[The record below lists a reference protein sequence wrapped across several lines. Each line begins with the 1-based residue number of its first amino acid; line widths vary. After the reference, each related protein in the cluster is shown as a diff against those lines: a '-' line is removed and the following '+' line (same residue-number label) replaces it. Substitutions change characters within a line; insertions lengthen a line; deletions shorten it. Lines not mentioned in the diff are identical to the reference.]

1 MALSNH
7 ELFSQVI
14 NQPGAVEEDVILA
27 LIEKYPYVQGLRF
40 VYERKIFEEHKA
52 VQNLSSTLL
61 YASSPNWLY
70 EFMHRKPGT
79 QTASAPMDNVLEDED
94 RIAEERM
101 QILGEEAEVEVVEIL
116 DAVSAVEAETIPA
129 KGDID
134 ELDRLIQA
142 GVAQDYFRSE
152 EQYRNTEQQHS
163 EAEEPH
169 KGAENQSEVS
179 TVESGDAA
187 VIPSATAT
195 GQERVSV
202 YDDDTMPYSFLWW
215 LHKTRLE
222 YAETYQPYVKS
233 PLRRMTP
240 SHDDI
245 AKIHEKLDSQLLD
258 QQIRENIFHLQSPEA
273 KLSDAVKTTIAF
285 QIPRKTDEVIEKFI
299 REEPMI
305 QPLQA
310 EKLDLENKARKSSE
324 DQYSLV
330 TETLAKIYTEQGLYP
345 KAIEVYKK
353 LVLKYPEKNAYFAA
367 RITELEKKLN

>member
-1 MALSNH
+1 MLIGNSIFKMNLNISLPNN
-7 ELFSQVI
+7 ELFFQAI
-14 NQPGAVEEDVILA
+14 NHPDSVEEDLILA
-27 LIEKYPYVQGLRF
+27 LIEKYPYAQSLRF
-40 VYERKIFEEHKA
+40 VYDRKVFGKHGS

-61 YASSPNWLY
+61 YASSPSWLY
-70 EFMHRKPGT
+70 EFVHSKSAVAPPPIT
-79 QTASAPMDNVLEDED
+79 QQDEF
-94 RIAEERM
+94 IAEEVLNDDEGLVE
-101 QILGEEAEVEVVEIL
+101 IEEESVEV
-116 DAVSAVEAETIPA
+116 
-129 KGDID
+129 D

-142 GVAQDYFRSE
+142 GVAKDYFRANNDQQQEIIADSE
-152 EQYRNTEQQHS
+152 EIPTVAAPL
-163 EAEEPH
+163 AE
-169 KGAENQSEVS
+169 SV
-179 TVESGDAA
+179 VEGSD
-187 VIPSATAT
+187 

-222 YAETYQPYVKS
+222 YADTYQPYVKS
-233 PLRRMTP
+233 PLGPMMP
-240 SHDDI
+240 SNDDI

-273 KLSDAVKTTIAF
+273 KLSDEVKTTIAF

-324 DQYSLV
+324 DQHSLV
-330 TETLAKIYTEQGLYP
+330 TETLAKIYLEQGLYP

>member
-1 MALSNH
+1 MNMTMPLSNN
-7 ELFSQVI
+7 ELFFRTI
-14 NQPGAVEEDVILA
+14 NHPESVDEEVILG
-27 LIEKYPYVQGLRF
+27 LIEKYPYAQSLRF
-40 VYERKIFEEHKA
+40 IYERKVFGESKP

-70 EFMHRKPGT
+70 EFMHSRPT
-79 QTASAPMDNVLEDED
+79 VEREEIQLEDIIFLED
-94 RIAEERM
+94 DLDEDVEATVVAET
-101 QILGEEAEVEVVEIL
+101 EVEAVKIEVENVVEK
-116 DAVSAVEAETIPA
+116 T
-129 KGDID
+129 D

-142 GVAQDYFRSE
+142 GVAQDYFRS
-152 EQYRNTEQQHS
+152 S
-163 EAEEPH
+163 EAKQQVTSVEEPEI
-169 KGAENQSEVS
+169 AEPVSSE
-179 TVESGDAA
+179 
-187 VIPSATAT
+187 TAIRSLKDT
-195 GQERVSV
+195 QERVSV

-233 PLRRMTP
+233 PLGPMAP
-240 SHDDI
+240 SNDDI

-273 KLSDAVKTTIAF
+273 KLSDEVKTTIAF

-324 DQYSLV
+324 DQHSLV

-345 KAIEVYKK
+345 KAIEVYEK

>member
-1 MALSNH
+1 MNMTMPLSNN
-7 ELFSQVI
+7 ELFFRTI
-14 NQPGAVEEDVILA
+14 NHPESVDEEVILG
-27 LIEKYPYVQGLRF
+27 LIEKYPYAQSLRF
-40 VYERKIFEEHKA
+40 IYERKVFGESKP

-70 EFMHRKPGT
+70 EFMHSRPT
-79 QTASAPMDNVLEDED
+79 VEREEIQLEDIIFLED
-94 RIAEERM
+94 DLDEDVEATVVAET
-101 QILGEEAEVEVVEIL
+101 EVEAVKIEVKNVVEK
-116 DAVSAVEAETIPA
+116 T
-129 KGDID
+129 D

-142 GVAQDYFRSE
+142 GVAQDYFRS
-152 EQYRNTEQQHS
+152 S
-163 EAEEPH
+163 EAKQQVTSVEEPEI
-169 KGAENQSEVS
+169 AEPVSSE
-179 TVESGDAA
+179 
-187 VIPSATAT
+187 TAIRSLKDT
-195 GQERVSV
+195 QERVSV

-233 PLRRMTP
+233 PLGPMAP
-240 SHDDI
+240 SNDDI

-273 KLSDAVKTTIAF
+273 KLSDEVKTTIAF

-324 DQYSLV
+324 DQHSLV

-345 KAIEVYKK
+345 KAIEVYEK

>member
-1 MALSNH
+1 MLIGNSIFKMNLNISLTNN
-7 ELFSQVI
+7 ELFFQAI
-14 NQPGAVEEDVILA
+14 NHTDTVEEDIILA
-27 LIEKYPYVQGLRF
+27 LIEKYPYAQSLRF
-40 VYERKIFEEHKA
+40 VYERKVFGKHGS

-61 YASSPNWLY
+61 YASSPSWLY
-70 EFMHRKPGT
+70 EFVHSESVVVPTPIT
-79 QTASAPMDNVLEDED
+79 QQDEV
-94 RIAEERM
+94 ILEER
-101 QILGEEAEVEVVEIL
+101 LNNDEGVVEIQEEI
-116 DAVSAVEAETIPA
+116 VEV
-129 KGDID
+129 D

-142 GVAQDYFRSE
+142 GVAKDYFRANDQQQEVIADSE
-152 EQYRNTEQQHS
+152 VEEIPIVTAALAES
-163 EAEEPH
+163 VAEE
-169 KGAENQSEVS
+169 S
-179 TVESGDAA
+179 D
-187 VIPSATAT
+187 

-222 YAETYQPYVKS
+222 YADTYQPYVKS
-233 PLRRMTP
+233 PLGPMMP
-240 SHDDI
+240 SNDDI
-245 AKIHEKLDSQLLD
+245 AKIHEKLDTQLLD

-273 KLSDAVKTTIAF
+273 KLSDEVKTTIAF

-324 DQYSLV
+324 DQHSLV
-330 TETLAKIYTEQGLYP
+330 TETLAKIYVEQGLYP

>member
-1 MALSNH
+1 MLIGNSIFKMNLNKSLPNN
-7 ELFSQVI
+7 ELFFQAI
-14 NQPGAVEEDVILA
+14 NHPDTVEEDIILA
-27 LIEKYPYVQGLRF
+27 LIEKYPYAQSLRF
-40 VYERKIFEEHKA
+40 VYERKVFGKHGS

-61 YASSPNWLY
+61 YASSPSWLY
-70 EFMHRKPGT
+70 EFVHSKSAVVSTPIT
-79 QTASAPMDNVLEDED
+79 QQVEFIADERLND
-94 RIAEERM
+94 DE
-101 QILGEEAEVEVVEIL
+101 GVVEIE
-116 DAVSAVEAETIPA
+116 VQSVEV
-129 KGDID
+129 D

-142 GVAQDYFRSE
+142 GVAKDYFRANDQQQEIIADSE
-152 EQYRNTEQQHS
+152 ETPIVTAALAES
-163 EAEEPH
+163 IAEE
-169 KGAENQSEVS
+169 S
-179 TVESGDAA
+179 D
-187 VIPSATAT
+187 
-195 GQERVSV
+195 GQERISV

-222 YAETYQPYVKS
+222 YADTYQPYVKS
-233 PLRRMTP
+233 PLGPMMP
-240 SHDDI
+240 SNDDI

-273 KLSDAVKTTIAF
+273 KLSDEVKTTISF

-324 DQYSLV
+324 DQHSLV
-330 TETLAKIYTEQGLYP
+330 TETLAKIYLEQGLYP

>member
-1 MALSNH
+1 MNLNISLTNN
-7 ELFSQVI
+7 ELFFQAI
-14 NQPGAVEEDVILA
+14 NHPDTVEEDIILA
-27 LIEKYPYVQGLRF
+27 LIEKYPYAQSLRF
-40 VYERKIFEEHKA
+40 VYERKVFGKHGS

-61 YASSPNWLY
+61 YASSPSWLY
-70 EFMHRKPGT
+70 EFVHSKSVVAPTPIT
-79 QTASAPMDNVLEDED
+79 QQDEV
-94 RIAEERM
+94 IIEER
-101 QILGEEAEVEVVEIL
+101 LNNDEGVVEIEEE
-116 DAVSAVEAETIPA
+116 SVEV
-129 KGDID
+129 D

-142 GVAQDYFRSE
+142 GVAKDYFRA
-152 EQYRNTEQQHS
+152 NEQQQEIIADA
-163 EAEEPH
+163 EAEEILIVTAAL
-169 KGAENQSEVS
+169 AESVAE
-179 TVESGDAA
+179 ESDGR
-187 VIPSATAT
+187 
-195 GQERVSV
+195 ERVSV

-222 YAETYQPYVKS
+222 YADTYQPYVKS
-233 PLRRMTP
+233 PLGPMIP
-240 SHDDI
+240 SNDDI
-245 AKIHEKLDSQLLD
+245 AKIHEKLDTQLLD

-273 KLSDAVKTTIAF
+273 KLSDEVKTTIAF

-324 DQYSLV
+324 DQHSLV
-330 TETLAKIYTEQGLYP
+330 TETLAKIYVEQGLYP

>member
-1 MALSNH
+1 MLIGNTISKMSLNITFSNN
-7 ELFSQVI
+7 ELFFQAIHHPDS
-14 NQPGAVEEDVILA
+14 VEKSVFLA
-27 LIEKYPYVQGLRF
+27 LIEKYPYAQSLRF
-40 VYERKIFEEHKA
+40 SYERKLFGENNPI
-52 VQNLSSTLL
+52 QNLSSTLL

-70 EFMHRKPGT
+70 EFMHSK
-79 QTASAPMDNVLEDED
+79 QTISTAVIELEDVVFDADED
-94 RIAEERM
+94 ELQELIAP
-101 QILGEEAEVEVVEIL
+101 EAEGFEEPEKREIASESIVVEGIL
-116 DAVSAVEAETIPA
+116 PESDLPSGPM
-129 KGDID
+129 D

-142 GVAQDYFRSE
+142 GVAKDYFRSKDQE
-152 EQYRNTEQQHS
+152 EIGI
-163 EAEEPH
+163 EADAPAIDTIQPE
-169 KGAENQSEVS
+169 EVS
-179 TVESGDAA
+179 DA
-187 VIPSATAT
+187 
-195 GQERVSV
+195 QERISV

-222 YAETYQPYVKS
+222 YADTYQPYVKS
-233 PLRRMTP
+233 PLGPMMP
-240 SHDDI
+240 SNDDI

-273 KLSDAVKTTIAF
+273 KLSDEVKTTISF

-299 REEPMI
+299 REEPII

-324 DQYSLV
+324 DQHPLV
-330 TETLAKIYTEQGLYP
+330 TETLAKIYMEQGLYP

>member
-1 MALSNH
+1 MLIGNSIFKMNLNISLPNK
-7 ELFSQVI
+7 ELFFQAI
-14 NQPGAVEEDVILA
+14 NHPDAVEEDIILA
-27 LIEKYPYVQGLRF
+27 LIEKYPYAQSLRF
-40 VYERKIFEEHKA
+40 VYERKVFGKQNA

-61 YASSPNWLY
+61 YASSPSWLY
-70 EFMHRKPGT
+70 EFMHCK
-79 QTASAPMDNVLEDED
+79 
-94 RIAEERM
+94 
-101 QILGEEAEVEVVEIL
+101 
-116 DAVSAVEAETIPA
+116 SAVESAPIIQPDEFLANETLSEDD
-129 KGDID
+129 GLVEVEEERVEVD

-142 GVAQDYFRSE
+142 GVATDYFRSNNQQQEIIADSE
-152 EQYRNTEQQHS
+152 ETAIVVS
-163 EAEEPH
+163 ALEESV
-169 KGAENQSEVS
+169 A
-179 TVESGDAA
+179 D
-187 VIPSATAT
+187 TA
-195 GQERVSV
+195 GSDSQERVSV

-222 YAETYQPYVKS
+222 YADTYQPYVKS
-233 PLRRMTP
+233 PLGPMMP
-240 SHDDI
+240 SSDDI

-273 KLSDAVKTTIAF
+273 KLSDEVKTTIAF

-299 REEPMI
+299 REEPII

-324 DQYSLV
+324 DQHSLV
-330 TETLAKIYTEQGLYP
+330 TETLAKIYMEQGLYP

>member
-1 MALSNH
+1 MLIGNSIFKMSLNISLPNN
-7 ELFSQVI
+7 ELFFQAI
-14 NQPGAVEEDVILA
+14 NHPGGVEEDLILA
-27 LIEKYPYVQGLRF
+27 LIEKYPYAQSLRF
-40 VYERKIFEEHKA
+40 VYERKVFGKHGS

-61 YASSPNWLY
+61 YASSPSWLY
-70 EFMHRKPGT
+70 EFVHSKSTVEPAPIT
-79 QTASAPMDNVLEDED
+79 QQDELIVDEVLSDDEGLVE
-94 RIAEERM
+94 I
-101 QILGEEAEVEVVEIL
+101 EAEGEMVAEPVLSKLEV
-116 DAVSAVEAETIPA
+116 
-129 KGDID
+129 D

-142 GVAQDYFRSE
+142 GVAKDYFRANNDQQQEIIADSE
-152 EQYRNTEQQHS
+152 EITIVAAPL
-163 EAEEPH
+163 AE
-169 KGAENQSEVS
+169 SV
-179 TVESGDAA
+179 VEGSD
-187 VIPSATAT
+187 

-222 YAETYQPYVKS
+222 YADTYQPYVKS
-233 PLRRMTP
+233 PLGPMMP
-240 SHDDI
+240 SNDDI

-273 KLSDAVKTTIAF
+273 KLSDEVKTTIAF

-324 DQYSLV
+324 DQHSLV
-330 TETLAKIYTEQGLYP
+330 TETLAKIYMEQGLYP
-345 KAIEVYKK
+345 KAVEVYKK

>member
-1 MALSNH
+1 MNLNISLTNN
-7 ELFSQVI
+7 ELFFQAI
-14 NQPGAVEEDVILA
+14 NHTDTVEEDIILA
-27 LIEKYPYVQGLRF
+27 LIEKYPYAQSLRF
-40 VYERKIFEEHKA
+40 VYERKVFGKHGS

-61 YASSPNWLY
+61 YASSPSWLY
-70 EFMHRKPGT
+70 EFVHSESVVVPTPIT
-79 QTASAPMDNVLEDED
+79 QQDEV
-94 RIAEERM
+94 ILEER
-101 QILGEEAEVEVVEIL
+101 LNNDEGVVEIQEEI
-116 DAVSAVEAETIPA
+116 VEV
-129 KGDID
+129 D

-142 GVAQDYFRSE
+142 GVAKDYFRANDQQQEVIADSE
-152 EQYRNTEQQHS
+152 VEEIPIVTAALAES
-163 EAEEPH
+163 VAEE
-169 KGAENQSEVS
+169 S
-179 TVESGDAA
+179 D
-187 VIPSATAT
+187 

-222 YAETYQPYVKS
+222 YADTYQPYVKS
-233 PLRRMTP
+233 PLGPMMP
-240 SHDDI
+240 SNDDI
-245 AKIHEKLDSQLLD
+245 AKIHEKLDTQLLD

-273 KLSDAVKTTIAF
+273 KLSDEVKTTIAF

-324 DQYSLV
+324 DQHSLV
-330 TETLAKIYTEQGLYP
+330 TETLAKIYVEQGLYP

>member
-1 MALSNH
+1 LLIGNSIFKMNLNISLTNN
-7 ELFSQVI
+7 ELFFQAI
-14 NQPGAVEEDVILA
+14 NHPDTVEEDIILA
-27 LIEKYPYVQGLRF
+27 LIEKYPYAQSLRF
-40 VYERKIFEEHKA
+40 VYERKVFGKHGS

-61 YASSPNWLY
+61 YASSPSWLY
-70 EFMHRKPGT
+70 EFVHSK
-79 QTASAPMDNVLEDED
+79 SVVAPTPITPQDEV
-94 RIAEERM
+94 IMEER
-101 QILGEEAEVEVVEIL
+101 LNNNDEGVVEIQEEI
-116 DAVSAVEAETIPA
+116 VEV
-129 KGDID
+129 D

-142 GVAQDYFRSE
+142 GVAKDYFRA
-152 EQYRNTEQQHS
+152 NDQQQEVIADV
-163 EAEEPH
+163 EAEEIPIVTAAL
-169 KGAENQSEVS
+169 AESVAE
-179 TVESGDAA
+179 ESD
-187 VIPSATAT
+187 

-222 YAETYQPYVKS
+222 YADTYQPYVKS
-233 PLRRMTP
+233 PLGPMMP
-240 SHDDI
+240 SNDDI
-245 AKIHEKLDSQLLD
+245 AKIHEKLDTQLLD

-273 KLSDAVKTTIAF
+273 KLSDEVKTTIAF

-324 DQYSLV
+324 DQHSLV
-330 TETLAKIYTEQGLYP
+330 TETLAKIYVEQGLYP

>member
-1 MALSNH
+1 MLIGNSIFKMNLNISLTNN
-7 ELFSQVI
+7 ELFFQAI
-14 NQPGAVEEDVILA
+14 NHPDTVEEDIILA
-27 LIEKYPYVQGLRF
+27 LIEKYPYAQSLRF
-40 VYERKIFEEHKA
+40 VYERKVFGKHGS

-61 YASSPNWLY
+61 YASSPSWLY
-70 EFMHRKPGT
+70 EFVHSKSVVAPTPIT
-79 QTASAPMDNVLEDED
+79 QQDEV
-94 RIAEERM
+94 IIEER
-101 QILGEEAEVEVVEIL
+101 LNNDEGVVEIEEE
-116 DAVSAVEAETIPA
+116 SVEV
-129 KGDID
+129 D

-142 GVAQDYFRSE
+142 GVAKDYFRA
-152 EQYRNTEQQHS
+152 NEQQQEIIADA
-163 EAEEPH
+163 EAEEILIVTAAL
-169 KGAENQSEVS
+169 AESVAE
-179 TVESGDAA
+179 ESDGR
-187 VIPSATAT
+187 
-195 GQERVSV
+195 ERVSV

-222 YAETYQPYVKS
+222 YADTYQPYVKS
-233 PLRRMTP
+233 PLGPMIP
-240 SHDDI
+240 SNDDI
-245 AKIHEKLDSQLLD
+245 AKIHEKLDTQLLD

-273 KLSDAVKTTIAF
+273 KLSDEVKTTIAF

-324 DQYSLV
+324 DQHSLV
-330 TETLAKIYTEQGLYP
+330 TETLAKIYVEQGLYP

>member
-1 MALSNH
+1 MNMTMPLSNN
-7 ELFSQVI
+7 ELFFRTI
-14 NQPGAVEEDVILA
+14 NHPESVDEEVILG
-27 LIEKYPYVQGLRF
+27 LIEKYPYAQSLRF
-40 VYERKIFEEHKA
+40 IYERKVFGESKP

-70 EFMHRKPGT
+70 EFMHSRPT
-79 QTASAPMDNVLEDED
+79 VEREEIQLEDIIILED
-94 RIAEERM
+94 DLDEDVEATVVAET
-101 QILGEEAEVEVVEIL
+101 EVEAVKIEVENVVEK
-116 DAVSAVEAETIPA
+116 T
-129 KGDID
+129 D

-142 GVAQDYFRSE
+142 GVAQDYFRS
-152 EQYRNTEQQHS
+152 S
-163 EAEEPH
+163 EAKQQVTSVEEPEI
-169 KGAENQSEVS
+169 AEPVSSE
-179 TVESGDAA
+179 
-187 VIPSATAT
+187 TAIRSLKDT
-195 GQERVSV
+195 QERVSV

-233 PLRRMTP
+233 PLGPMAP
-240 SHDDI
+240 SNDDI

-273 KLSDAVKTTIAF
+273 KLSDEVKTTIAF

-324 DQYSLV
+324 DQHSLV

-345 KAIEVYKK
+345 KAIEVYEK

>member
-1 MALSNH
+1 MNLTIPLPNN
-7 ELFSQVI
+7 ELFFQAI
-14 NQPGAVEEDVILA
+14 NHPDTVAEDVFLA
-27 LIEKYPYVQGLRF
+27 LIEKYPYAQSLRF
-40 VYERKIFEEHKA
+40 VYERKVFGKHSS

-61 YASSPNWLY
+61 YASSPSWLY
-70 EFMHRKPGT
+70 EFMHCK
-79 QTASAPMDNVLEDED
+79 S
-94 RIAEERM
+94 
-101 QILGEEAEVEVVEIL
+101 EAEPDALIPSDEFIVGGALRDDDGMIEIEAESEMVAEPVLSKVEV
-116 DAVSAVEAETIPA
+116 
-129 KGDID
+129 D

-142 GVAQDYFRSE
+142 GVANDYFRANDQQDNIIDSE
-152 EQYRNTEQQHS
+152 EPPLVAPVLA
-163 EAEEPH
+163 EAVADTMDD
-169 KGAENQSEVS
+169 GR
-179 TVESGDAA
+179 
-187 VIPSATAT
+187 
-195 GQERVSV
+195 ERVSV

-222 YAETYQPYVKS
+222 YADTYQPYVKS
-233 PLRRMTP
+233 PLGPMMP
-240 SHDDI
+240 SNDDI

-273 KLSDAVKTTIAF
+273 KLSDEVKTTISF

-324 DQYSLV
+324 DQHSLV
-330 TETLAKIYTEQGLYP
+330 TETLAKIYLEQGLYP

>member
-1 MALSNH
+1 MLIGNSISKMNLIISLSNN
-7 ELFSQVI
+7 ELFFQAI
-14 NQPGAVEEDVILA
+14 NHPDTVAEDVVLA
-27 LIEKYPYVQGLRF
+27 LIEKYPYAQSLRF
-40 VYERKIFEEHKA
+40 IYERKVFGKHSS

-61 YASSPNWLY
+61 YASSPSWLY
-70 EFMHRKPGT
+70 EFMHCKPTTEPDVFMPSDEIPVDGALRDDDGT
-79 QTASAPMDNVLEDED
+79 IE
-94 RIAEERM
+94 I
-101 QILGEEAEVEVVEIL
+101 EAERETVAEPVLSKIEV
-116 DAVSAVEAETIPA
+116 
-129 KGDID
+129 D

-142 GVAQDYFRSE
+142 GVAKDYFRS
-152 EQYRNTEQQHS
+152 NDQQQENS
-163 EAEEPH
+163 VDSEEPALVAPVV
-169 KGAENQSEVS
+169 AE
-179 TVESGDAA
+179 A
-187 VIPSATAT
+187 VANTMDD

-222 YAETYQPYVKS
+222 YADTYQPYVKS
-233 PLRRMTP
+233 SLRPMTP
-240 SHDDI
+240 SNDDI
-245 AKIHEKLDSQLLD
+245 AKIHEKLDNQLLD

-273 KLSDAVKTTIAF
+273 KLSDEVKTTISF

-324 DQYSLV
+324 DQHSLV
-330 TETLAKIYTEQGLYP
+330 TETLAKIYVEQGLYP
-345 KAIEVYKK
+345 KAIDVYKK

>member
-1 MALSNH
+1 MNITMPLSNS
-7 ELFSQVI
+7 ELFFQAI
-14 NQPGAVEEDVILA
+14 NHSESVDEDMILA
-27 LIEKYPYVQGLRF
+27 LIEKYPYAQSLRF
-40 VYERKIFEEHKA
+40 IYERKIFGESKP
-52 VQNLSSTLL
+52 VQNLSATLL
-61 YASSPNWLY
+61 YAPSPNWLY
-70 EFMHRKPGT
+70 EFMHSKET
-79 QTASAPMDNVLEDED
+79 VAVNEIELDD
-94 RIAEERM
+94 
-101 QILGEEAEVEVVEIL
+101 ILVSEEATEVTVATESEVEEVGK
-116 DAVSAVEAETIPA
+116 T
-129 KGDID
+129 D

-142 GVAQDYFRSE
+142 GVAQDYFRSNEAQPQVTLIE
-152 EQYRNTEQQHS
+152 ES
-163 EAEEPH
+163 EIEEPLS
-169 KGAENQSEVS
+169 AEIAIQPLKD
-179 TVESGDAA
+179 GH
-187 VIPSATAT
+187 
-195 GQERVSV
+195 ERVTV

-233 PLRRMTP
+233 PLGPMAP
-240 SHDDI
+240 SNDDI

-273 KLSDAVKTTIAF
+273 KLSDEVKTTISF

-299 REEPMI
+299 REEPVI

-345 KAIEVYKK
+345 KAIDVYKK
-353 LVLKYPEKNAYFAA
+353 LVLKYPEKNAYFAV